1 MQRKLLWLLM
11 AGLVL
16 CVAGDVLLAQQPAA
30 YIPVSPESDVPDRG
44 PGFYLAAWKLILL
57 WFTFLAWL
65 FSTDR
70 IGQDAIQ
77 VGDGIGMPFGVWNC
91 VTAFSFVAVFLLAA
105 LNIPIFLIGY
115 PVLVLSWFVPMLI
128 YILQR
133 NAKVTPER
141 RIMTPSHIA
150 NWFKSFGK
158 KQEVQV
164 QVQPWEMGPKIDFQP
179 VQSDAVRSQTCLIEA
194 RQNPAFVSAKMLVA
208 DGLEYRAERIML
220 DYTADAVTTRY
231 YIDSVWQ
238 NANPK
243 VQEKG
248 PFDRAIGDQILAV
261 LKKLGGL
268 NVADRRGKQE
278 GKIKVEYAGSK
289 YDGLLQTQGT
299 QTGERV
305 LLTLTVITKTQPT
318 LEMLGMREKM
328 RESYSA
334 LCGFGQKGIF
344 IFSSMPQDGL
354 TSMWVAGLKAVDRL
368 TRDFVSIQ
376 DEAKL
381 EPDVEN
387 VEMVK
392 YNSAAG
398 ETSATPI
405 PKLLL
410 KMPEV
415 LCVPHIESGQ
425 TLGIL
430 ADLANGQDKLNL
442 ISVRGKDCIDAI
454 YRTMALQP
462 EDMGDFARALTGV
475 VYVRM
480 IRRLCEG
487 CREAFQ
493 PDPAFLQR
501 LGIPPGK
508 VNVLYREKQPLPPG
522 TPPPPKKKGEPEVC
536 PQCKGIGY
544 RGRIGLFELVTI
556 NDAMRD
562 AITKKAAPEVLRQL
576 SRQAGNPTL
585 QEEGVFLIAAGVTS
599 IAEVQR
605 VLKLYS

>member
-1 MQRKLLWLLM
+1 MQRKLLWLLL
-11 AGLVL
+11 ACLVL
-16 CVAGDVLLAQQPAA
+16 CVAGDVLFAQAP
-30 YIPVSPESDVPDRG
+30 YIHPSGPDSDNPDRG
-44 PGFYLAAWKLILL
+44 PGFYFAAWKLILL

-91 VTAFSFVAVFLLAA
+91 ITAFSFVAVFLLAA

-115 PVLVLSWFVPMLI
+115 PVLLLSWFVPMLI
-128 YILQR
+128 YIVQR
-133 NAKVTPER
+133 NSKVTPER
-141 RIMTPSHIA
+141 RIMTPAHIA
-150 NWFKSFGK
+150 KWFASMGK
-158 KQEVQV
+158 KGEVQV
-164 QVQPWEMGPKIDFQP
+164 QVQPWEMGPKVDFTP
-179 VQSDAVRSQTCLIEA
+179 IADEAIRVQTLQIEA
-194 RQNPAFVSAKMLVA
+194 RQSPAYVATKMLVA
-208 DGLEYRAERIML
+208 DTLEYRSEKMML
-220 DYTADAVTTRY
+220 DYTADAVTARY
-231 YIDSVWQ
+231 YIDGVWQ

-248 PFDRAIGDQILAV
+248 PFDRAIGDQILFV
-261 LKKLGGL
+261 LKKLAGL

-278 GKIKVEYAGSK
+278 GRIKIEYAGAK
-289 YDGLLQTQGT
+289 YDAVLQTQGT
-299 QTGERV
+299 PTGERV
-305 LLTLTVITKTQPT
+305 LLTMPVITKTQPT
-318 LEMLGMREKM
+318 LEALGMREKM
-328 RESYSA
+328 RERYTA

-344 IFSSMPQDGL
+344 VFAAMPQDGL
-354 TSMWVAGLKAVDRL
+354 TSMWVAGLKGVDRL

-376 DEAKL
+376 DVARQ
-381 EPDVEN
+381 EPEVEN
-387 VEMVK
+387 VELVK

-398 ETSATPI
+398 ESSVTPI

-415 LCVPHIESGQ
+415 LCVPLIESGQ

-430 ADLANGQDKLNL
+430 TDLCNSQDKLSL
-442 ISVRGKDCIDAI
+442 VSIRAKDGIDAI
-454 YRTMALQP
+454 YRMMALQP
-462 EDMGDFARALTGV
+462 EDMADFAKAFTGV
-475 VYVRM
+475 VYVRLL
-480 IRRLCEG
+480 RRLCEG

-493 PDPAFLQR
+493 PDPQLLQR

-544 RGRIGLFELVTI
+544 RGKIGLFELIAV
-556 NDAMRD
+556 NDAMR
-562 AITKKAAPEVLRQL
+562 AAMVNKVAPEAMRQL

-585 QEEGVFLIAAGVTS
+585 QEEGIFLIAAGVTS

-605 VLKLYS
+605 VLKPQQ